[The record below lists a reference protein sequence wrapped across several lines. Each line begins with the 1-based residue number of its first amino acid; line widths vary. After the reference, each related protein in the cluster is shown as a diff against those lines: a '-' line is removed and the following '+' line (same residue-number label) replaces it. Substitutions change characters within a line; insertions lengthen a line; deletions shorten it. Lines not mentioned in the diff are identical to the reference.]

1 MFAHGAR
8 AIVFAAME
16 AVLGVISLIFLE
28 AQRKRAAFN
37 AFGFAA
43 LLCLAAAIL
52 YVQASR

>member
-1 MFAHGAR
+1 MFALGAR

-16 AVLGVISLIFLE
+16 AVLGVIALIFLE